1 MDNKGHKHINL
12 VGPTIL
18 IGIGIIML
26 LNNLGYLDW
35 GLWEV
40 LSLWPVLLIA
50 AGLEILV
57 GRRSLLGAFVAAVI
71 VATLI
76 AGAIW
81 IVGISPTESA
91 RSAQTIEISE
101 PLSDIEA
108 ARITLAP
115 NIGQVNVA
123 ALDDS
128 GNFVEGTIRYRRNEH
143 ITQDFTD
150 GSTARLVLKTQGS
163 HTFVS
168 TGPGIQYTWDL
179 SFNPDTRLDLETDI
193 GIGDVNLDLSALAID
208 DVKVD
213 FGIGEVTIEL
223 PPTGEFDIDVD
234 GGIGSI
240 VIKVPEGMSVRL
252 RADVAIVGRNIP
264 ASYSRND
271 NIYTSPDYSDAE
283 NHANITLGL
292 GIGSVAIREIHE

>member
-128 GNFVEGTIRYRRNEH
+128 GNFVEGTIRYHRNEH

-179 SFNPDTRLDLETDI
+179 SFNPDTRLDRSDR
-193 GIGDVNLDLSALAID
+193 SAGQCRSPMPNRTPA
-208 DVKVD
+208 
-213 FGIGEVTIEL
+213 
-223 PPTGEFDIDVD
+223 
-234 GGIGSI
+234 
-240 VIKVPEGMSVRL
+240 L
-252 RADVAIVGRNIP
+252 RVA
-264 ASYSRND
+264 
-271 NIYTSPDYSDAE
+271 TSPPARGRR
-283 NHANITLGL
+283 AC
-292 GIGSVAIREIHE
+292 R